1 MSSNP
6 SDLYSQS
13 FNFQSFL
20 QKGVDPRTGQYTV
33 SIQLFDAPSETRNCP
48 SLKLSLS
55 YNPLNTKDIGLG
67 TGWSFNLPSY
77 NHRQG
82 KTLLLSTG
90 ENFQATE
97 TTSTFFIQDQ
107 KLKSFQAKRTGSS
120 AGSTYEVAYKSGQV
134 EILSGFN
141 NTYNQSVPITI
152 YGANG
157 RSLSLEWIRNGEQP
171 RLSKI
176 QDGDDVLLEVQYSDA
191 QVTITKAP
199 GTTAAST
206 FTLIRRNAQLTQ
218 LKLPLDDGTPPWQFS
233 YNSLSNG
240 FVCVSQ
246 VTSPTGLVEEV
257 NYKQDGH
264 QLPSGAPFTR
274 IPYVVSHVA
283 RPGRQQPAMK
293 TTYSYSSYNF
303 LGYGGARQWSDTGD
317 NLYQVPAEYQYTSTA
332 QLEGGATTT
341 YTYNKFHL
349 TTKIVEQL
357 NTKKTT
363 QDITYHATP
372 NTAFDDQPAQY
383 LLPKTVAIT
392 YADTTASSRTETTTT
407 EFDEW
412 GNPTTEIKPDGL
424 ITTRT
429 YYAADGEAD
438 CPAAPHGFQRYLK
451 TETVTP
457 AETSFAAP
465 TRTEKFGYVEL
476 PTSSNATVQTFVLQ
490 TSRVTLEGDTSLT
503 TAEYTYINQPD
514 SRDHG
519 RVQEQKT
526 WLSSKDNATT
536 QTYAYEYLSSGEL
549 KKTLNTAGFDGV
561 SAKFETIHSL
571 SSGKVT
577 GQTDDAGIQD
587 VFQYDALGR
596 LVKGATAID
605 TDQEAVRYNSYA
617 IPDDGSSGMVLSVTD
632 AKGVQTQYISDGLE
646 RICQVKRQDDDGSW
660 DASTNTYSGT
670 FRLLQE
676 RNYNALGQ
684 HVEQTDIDWL
694 RTKDSDPTE
703 LRTTKALQYDDW
715 GQVLKTVNNSTGVTT
730 ISATDPI
737 SLSQTEG
744 IEGEGQTVTQ
754 LNLSGVPTQIRL
766 LGKDG
771 TEYSKLTYSYDG
783 LGRLVEEE
791 DALGR
796 KTKYQSD
803 LFDRVTKT
811 TWASGREV
819 NVQYATQSAAALPTS
834 LQVNDANLGGQSFDG
849 LDRLTQRTVGGRRL
863 KQSYQGSTPEPT
875 QIATDKGDF
884 KLTYE
889 PGLRQ
894 SLSTVSGQDRN
905 ETYKYDSKTGVALQL
920 KGSSSTADRQYFPSG
935 LLKSEALD
943 LSEGAASFSTQSTYS
958 MAGKLQEYTDV
969 HGKEY
974 QNTYDSAG
982 RLNSLAVGS
991 LTVSYSYDSANRLSS
1006 TTVQDQEHDSSLT
1019 TNLVYDDFGRE
1030 IERTVLQGEK
1040 QVSRL
1045 TQSFG
1050 ETSLVTTRQIEESG
1064 NIVRNESF
1072 AYDEHNRLVKYTCEG
1087 SQLPKD
1093 EKGHEIQSQEFTFD
1107 NLDNITSVIT
1117 GFQDGTQNTATYS
1130 YSQSDPTQLSQI
1142 ANSHPDFTPQ
1152 TTLAYDAN
1160 GCLIQDEQ
1168 GRNLEYDS
1176 GGRLKSVRD
1185 SSGSLLSQY
1194 NYDAAGKLISQSIP
1208 DQPDTQLFYRQDKLI
1223 SVKSGDRQ
1231 VSYISAGNEYL
1242 GQSTQ
1247 NGDSTE
1253 IQLWGSDA
1261 NGSVLNWFDTAQP
1274 DQIQQ
1279 QQYTPYGFSA
1289 PDSASS
1295 IGFNGQWRDPVTG
1308 WYHLGNGYRVYN
1320 PVLMRYHVPD
1330 PGSPFGTGEV
1340 NGYAYCLGDP
1350 INRIDPSGQWSFFG
1364 LFDFSWADLVSTV
1377 ISVAVSVAV
1386 GVLTAGASVAI
1397 EIGVGIA
1404 AGVATSVGVGVATDL
1419 VEGRMPTWKSV
1430 GIDALAG
1437 LVGGVLGEA
1446 GGRAIASGLKFATN
1460 FKSFIGR
1467 AGSYTVNEVAK
1478 TGGEIFK
1485 DAVKGAVEGE
1495 IGGQLTYGFYGDAL
1509 YSALEGD
1516 DSSSS
1521 QQVSS
1526 SSPVASSPSS
1536 SQPSQKGQVVVVRE
1550 ASLARDPIRLSLRDG
1565 QSTVSSNRDRAF
1577 GKDAGKSIPGI
1588 LNRQLKCTFG
1598 PLGAS
1603 QGKRQATG
1611 SGALESLEKKRRSC
1625 ASVRSQIRA
1634 QGV

>member
-1 MSSNP
+1 M
-6 SDLYSQS
+6 L
-13 FNFQSFL
+13 FH
-20 QKGVDPRTGQYTV
+20 QKESILRTGQYTV

-77 NHRQG
+77 DHRQG

-97 TTSTFFIQDQ
+97 TTSAFFIQDQ

-157 RSLSLEWIRNGEQP
+157 RALSLEWTRNGEQP

-218 LKLPLDDGTPPWQFS
+218 LKLPLDDDTPPWQFS

-264 QLPSGAPFTR
+264 RLPSGAPFTR
-274 IPYVVSHVA
+274 IPYVVSHVV
-283 RPGRQQPAMK
+283 RPGRQQPAIK
-293 TTYSYSSYNF
+293 TTYIYSSYNF
-303 LGYGGARQWSDTGD
+303 LGYGGGRQWSATGD

-349 TTKIVEQL
+349 TTKIEEQL

-363 QDITYHATP
+363 QDTTYYATP

-383 LLPKTVAIT
+383 LLPKAVAIT

-412 GNPTTEIKPDGL
+412 GNPTTEIKADGL
-424 ITTRT
+424 IITRT
-429 YYAADGEAD
+429 YYAADGEAN
-438 CPAAPHGFQRYLK
+438 CPADPHGFQRYLK

-465 TRTEKFGYVEL
+465 TRTEKFGYLEL

-490 TSRVTLEGDTSLT
+490 SSRVTLEGDTSLT

-536 QTYAYEYLSSGEL
+536 QTFAYEYLDSGEL

-561 SAKFETIHSL
+561 SAIFETVHSL

-596 LVKGATAID
+596 LVKAATAID

-684 HVEQTDIDWL
+684 HIEQTDIDWL
-694 RTKDSDPTE
+694 PTQRNYE
-703 LRTTKALQYDDW
+703 QHKELQYDDW

-737 SLSQTEG
+737 NLSQTEG

-791 DALGR
+791 DAL
-796 KTKYQSD
+796 
-803 LFDRVTKT
+803 VTKT
-811 TWASGREV
+811 TWVSGREV

-834 LQVNDANLGGQSFDG
+834 LQVNDTHLGGQLFDG
-849 LDRLTQRTVGGRRL
+849 LDRLTQRTVGGRSL
-863 KQSYQGSTPEPT
+863 KQSYQASTPEPT

-905 ETYKYDSKTGVALQL
+905 ETYKYDAKTGVVLQL
-920 KGSSSTADRQYFPSG
+920 KGSSNTADRQYFPSG

-958 MAGKLQEYTDV
+958 MAGKLQGYTDV

-982 RLNSLAVGS
+982 RLSSLTVGS

-1006 TTVQDQEHDSSLT
+1006 TTVQDKEHDSSLT

-1050 ETSLVTTRQIEESG
+1050 ETSLITTRQVEDNG

-1072 AYDEHNRLVKYTCEG
+1072 AYDEHNRLVKYSCEG

-1107 NLDNITSVIT
+1107 NFDNITSVTT

-1142 ANSHPDFTPQ
+1142 ANSHPDFTSEI
-1152 TTLAYDAN
+1152 TLAYDAN

-1168 GRNLEYDS
+1168 GRTLEYDS
-1176 GGRLKSVRD
+1176 GGRLKSVKD

-1289 PDSASS
+1289 ADSASS

-1377 ISVAVSVAV
+1377 ISVVVSVAV

-1397 EIGVGIA
+1397 EVGVGIA
-1404 AGVATSVGVGVATDL
+1404 AGVATSVGVGIGTDL
-1419 VEGRMPTWKSV
+1419 VEGRIPTWKSV
-1430 GIDALAG
+1430 GIDALSG

-1446 GGRAIASGLKFATN
+1446 GGRFIASGLKFATN

-1478 TGGEIFK
+1478 TGFETFK
-1485 DAVKGAVEGE
+1485 EAVKGAVEGE
-1495 IGGQLTYGFYGDAL
+1495 IADQLTSGFYSDAL
-1509 YSALEGD
+1509 YSALEGED
-1516 DSSSS
+1516 SSSSS

-1526 SSPVASSPSS
+1526 SSPVTSSPSS
-1536 SQPSQKGQVVVVRE
+1536 SQPSQKGQVVAVRE

-1565 QSTVSSNRDRAF
+1565 QSTVSSNRNRAF